1 MSAWS
6 DGYVSEIGYT
16 YGYYGELNPNHVVLP
31 LLMAGLAV
39 PEVATACE
47 LGFGQGVSLNAHM
60 AASNVEWWG
69 TDFNPSQ
76 AGFAQ
81 DLAKQSGGKA
91 HIFDQSFG
99 EFCTRED
106 LPDFDFIGLHGI
118 WSWISNEN
126 RKILVDFIR
135 RKLKVGGVLYISYNT
150 LPGWAATGPIRHIL
164 TEHSQKMGVG
174 GTEINQR
181 IKDSIKFTKDL
192 LDLSYGYKSQVS
204 VAQAKIANIENHN
217 VNYVAHEYFN
227 RDWQPMYFAEMQE
240 WLEPAKVN
248 YACAA
253 NYLDDFSSVLYD
265 EKQETLLSSI
275 KNPSFYQTVK
285 DYLLNTQFRRD
296 IWIKGPRKING
307 LQLQENWHSLSF
319 LLVKP
324 VEEVKLEI
332 RPGKKTTLKEE
343 LVKPIINL
351 LSDHK
356 IHSIA
361 YILEKLKGTIN
372 DQAVYEVLSILHGK
386 GDVVLAQNAENLQD
400 AELRTQKLNQYIL
413 QNAKSSFDI
422 KYLASSVYGGAIS
435 YDYIHMLFLL
445 AYSEGLK
452 KPQQWVDYVWNLLKA
467 KSEVLLRDGE
477 KLMEEE
483 ENIKE
488 LEKRAKAFFDRYLK
502 ISIALKVVAE

>member
-150 LPGWAATGPIRHIL
+150 LPGWR
-164 TEHSQKMGVG
+164 Q
-174 GTEINQR
+174 Q
-181 IKDSIKFTKDL
+181 
-192 LDLSYGYKSQVS
+192 
-204 VAQAKIANIENHN
+204 
-217 VNYVAHEYFN
+217 
-227 RDWQPMYFAEMQE
+227 
-240 WLEPAKVN
+240 
-248 YACAA
+248 
-253 NYLDDFSSVLYD
+253 
-265 EKQETLLSSI
+265 
-275 KNPSFYQTVK
+275 
-285 DYLLNTQFRRD
+285 
-296 IWIKGPRKING
+296 G
-307 LQLQENWHSLSF
+307 LF
-319 LLVKP
+319 V
-324 VEEVKLEI
+324 I
-332 RPGKKTTLKEE
+332 
-343 LVKPIINL
+343 
-351 LSDHK
+351 
-356 IHSIA
+356 
-361 YILEKLKGTIN
+361 
-372 DQAVYEVLSILHGK
+372 
-386 GDVVLAQNAENLQD
+386 
-400 AELRTQKLNQYIL
+400 
-413 QNAKSSFDI
+413 F
-422 KYLASSVYGGAIS
+422 
-435 YDYIHMLFLL
+435 
-445 AYSEGLK
+445 
-452 KPQQWVDYVWNLLKA
+452 
-467 KSEVLLRDGE
+467 
-477 KLMEEE
+477 
-483 ENIKE
+483 
-488 LEKRAKAFFDRYLK
+488 
-502 ISIALKVVAE
+502 